1 MSLIRRVDIQ
11 GYRSSDTTFQPLR
24 LDQATNTIQII
35 DYPHHEVHA
44 GTHFHCTDVQ
54 NVDTT
59 TLYYMITTPNTTK
72 WAHMLFG
79 VECTG
84 EMQVV
89 VTEGADRTGTT
100 ALDAINSD
108 RNSVTASG
116 LVIHRGYT
124 DGTTNGATTVFS
136 ERAGATGVASKT
148 IATGDTG
155 HGQEYILKQNTKYII
170 AVTTYANVYTSL
182 ALDWYE
188 HTSIA

>member
-35 DYPHHEVHA
+35 DYAHHEVHA

-59 TLYYMITTPNTTK
+59 TLYYMITTPNTTA

-84 EMQVV
+84 EMLVV
-89 VTEGADRTGTT
+89 ITEGADRTGTT
-100 ALDAINSD
+100 ALTAINSN
-108 RNSVTASG
+108 RNSATASG
-116 LVIHRGYT
+116 LTIHRGYT
-124 DGTTNGATTVFS
+124 DGTTNGAVTIYSARV
-136 ERAGATGVASKT
+136 GATGVASKT
-148 IATGDTG
+148 ITSGG
-155 HGQEYILKQNTKYII
+155 SGNSQEFVLDQNAKYII
-170 AVTTYANVYTSL
+170 AVTTYADVHVSL

-188 HTSIA
+188 HTDIA